1 MEEENK
7 SALTLN
13 GIKAII
19 GVILLITIMSAVIN
33 NNGYKVRPKV
43 LNGQVVVERYDEN
56 GKGEEPKGIMT
67 ILQALKNTPLA
78 IDINK
83 IRTTLNTY
91 NESFRKLGD
100 SSNILKVVID
110 IFYYIQQIGIQ
121 IQVATFMVWNAAMY
135 TINIVSTL
143 ILT

>member
-19 GVILLITIMSAVIN
+19 GIILLIAIMSAVIN
-33 NNGYKVRPKV
+33 NNGYTVRPKIV
-43 LNGQVVVERYDEN
+43 NGQVVVERYDKN
-56 GKGEEPKGIMT
+56 GKGEEPKGILT
-67 ILQALKNTPLA
+67 ILQALENTPLA

-91 NESFRKLGD
+91 NENFRQLGD

-110 IFYYIQQIGIQ
+110 IFYYIQQVAIQ
-121 IQVATFMVWNAAMY
+121 IQITTFMIWNAAMY
-135 TINIVSTL
+135 IINITSIL